1 MQRAILEQEIEHIRR
16 LEQGSHLSHNYPTQ
30 SYLLHK
36 KELKE
41 ALKQLA

>member
-16 LEQGSHLSHNYPTQ
+16 LEQGLHHPHNYPYQ
-30 SYLLHK
+30 SYLTYK
-36 KELKE
+36 KELKG